1 MKNCDFI
8 LQRGNDTNLYIAN
21 GDVISFVS
29 DKGSKTYRIVVN
41 KDFNCDGKFNGD
53 DVDAMANLLLVGGNI
68 QQWQQMCAD
77 SDKDGNIALKDL
89 YDLYLN
95 L

>member
-1 MKNCDFI
+1 MLNAGDKAPDFT
-8 LQRGNDTNLYIAN
+8 L
-21 GDVISFVS
+21 
-29 DKGSKTYRIVVN
+29 
-41 KDFNCDGKFNGD
+41 
-53 DVDAMANLLLVGGNI
+53 
-68 QQWQQMCAD
+68 